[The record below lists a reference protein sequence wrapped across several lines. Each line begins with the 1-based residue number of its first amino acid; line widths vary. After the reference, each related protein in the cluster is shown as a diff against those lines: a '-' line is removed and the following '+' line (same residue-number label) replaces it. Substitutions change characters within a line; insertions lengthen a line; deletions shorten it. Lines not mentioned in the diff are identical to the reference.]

1 MRPIETS
8 WKIGIWK
15 EGKYFDLWHVNHFL
29 AGVLLAGVTLIFG
42 IDLFWGFV
50 VSFILMIAWEFFE
63 YFSKIHE
70 TMFNRIMDVFL
81 STLSFG
87 LVVYLEQNI
96 LSQAEFM
103 QMFYVSL
110 VLYIFLELW
119 GFRAY
124 QIAKEA
130 KAKLIARAKLKKEL
144 KELN

>member
-1 MRPIETS
+1 MEKS
-8 WKIGIWK
+8 WKVGIWK

-29 AGVLLAGVTLIFG
+29 AGVLLASATIIFK

-50 VSFILMIAWEFFE
+50 VSFILMVAWEFFE

-70 TMFNRIMDVFL
+70 TMFNRCMDVIL
-81 STLSFG
+81 STISFI
-87 LVVYLEQNI
+87 LIVYLEKYKLTKDQFFQI
-96 LSQAEFM
+96 
-103 QMFYVSL
+103 FYVSL

-130 KAKLIARAKLKKEL
+130 KARLIARAKLKKIA
-144 KELN
+144 KELDSK

>member
-1 MRPIETS
+1 MEKS
-8 WKIGIWK
+8 WKVGIWK

-29 AGVLLAGVTLIFG
+29 AGVLLACVTIIFK

-50 VSFILMIAWEFFE
+50 VSFILMVAWEFFE

-70 TMFNRIMDVFL
+70 TMFNRFMDVFL

-87 LVVYLEQNI
+87 LVVYLKQNI

-124 QIAKEA
+124 QIAKAA
-130 KAKLIARAKLKKEL
+130 KARLIARAKLKKMA
-144 KELN
+144 KE

>member
-1 MRPIETS
+1 MEKS
-8 WKIGIWK
+8 WKVGIWK

-29 AGVLLAGVTLIFG
+29 AGVLLACATIIFK

-50 VSFILMIAWEFFE
+50 VSFVLMVAWEFFE

-70 TMFNRIMDVFL
+70 TMFNRCMDVIL
-81 STLSFG
+81 SIISFI
-87 LVVYLEQNI
+87 LIVYLEKYKLTKDQFFQI
-96 LSQAEFM
+96 
-103 QMFYVSL
+103 FYVSL

-130 KAKLIARAKLKKEL
+130 KARLIARAKLKKIA
-144 KELN
+144 KELDSK